1 MMELVKGKKMNW
13 AMCVEWTNQ
22 EQWQKRSIIEV
33 MNDEE
38 GDDAIDQLEDDEEN
52 LVGSDSCMTLVLPK
66 EIIRYV
72 ENSPKSW
79 C

>member
-1 MMELVKGKKMNW
+1 
-13 AMCVEWTNQ
+13 
-22 EQWQKRSIIEV
+22 

>member
-1 MMELVKGKKMNW
+1 
-13 AMCVEWTNQ
+13 
-22 EQWQKRSIIEV
+22 

-38 GDDAIDQLEDDEEN
+38 SDDAIDQPKDDEKN

-72 ENSPKSW
+72 ENSPKS
-79 C
+79 